1 VVQSEGGF
9 EIVTRKSDW
18 KKVVSKMGYSET
30 KNIASML
37 LQNYEKILYPYDI
50 FISGVVTVSEVQT
63 CVLKYHIF
71 CT

>member
-50 FISGVVTVSEVQT
+50 FISGAVTVSEVQT
-63 CVLKYHIF
+63 CVLK
-71 CT
+71 